1 MTLENYHIQQISYAT
16 AMAHEFG
23 AEPCDDPRRENGTIV
38 GDEYVTRDGEV
49 DNYTW
54 DCTEC
59 HANPSVYTWD
69 EFTEVP
75 F

>member
-1 MTLENYHIQQISYAT
+1 MYAPT
-16 AMAHEFG
+16 NDEMIAMAHELG
-23 AEPCDDPRRENGTIV
+23 AEPCGDPRCENGTIV

-54 DCTEC
+54 DCADC

-69 EFTEVP
+69 DMTEVP